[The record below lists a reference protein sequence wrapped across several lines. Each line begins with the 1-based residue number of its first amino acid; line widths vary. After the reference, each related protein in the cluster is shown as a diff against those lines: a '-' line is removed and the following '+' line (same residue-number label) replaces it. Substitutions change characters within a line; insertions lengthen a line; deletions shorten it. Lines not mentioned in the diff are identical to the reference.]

1 MPKNKMNI
9 HQLLDIAVARKA
21 SDLHLVVGYPPSL
34 RLHSELLPITGTTPL
49 TNSDVIGL
57 VTPLLSV
64 NQKKA
69 FDENL
74 ELDFGM
80 SFEDKARFRINL
92 FKEQGHLAA
101 ALRLIPLQIPDMS
114 TLGLPD
120 ATKKLIIP
128 RQGFI
133 LVTGPTGHGKSTT
146 LASMIN
152 QINLNHTSHILTI
165 EDPIEYV
172 YPKGKSIVSQREL
185 LLDTKTWPNALRAA
199 LREDPDVVLVGE
211 MRDYETIASAITIA
225 ETGHLVFATLHTNS
239 AAQSIDRMIDVFPEN
254 QQPQIRLQLAAVLEA
269 IISQRLI
276 PTITPGRVLA
286 VELLLKT
293 NALSSLI
300 RDAKTHMIDNL
311 IQTSGELG
319 MVSMEASLAKLV
331 REGKIT
337 FEMAQAYSL
346 RPDLLAKILG

>member
-1 MPKNKMNI
+1 MNI
-9 HQLLDIAVARKA
+9 HQLLDITVDRRA
-21 SDLHLVVGYPPSL
+21 SDLHLVVGYQPSI
-34 RLHSELLPITGTTPL
+34 RLNGELLPITGTTVL
-49 TNSDVIGL
+49 TDSDLTGL
-57 VTPLLSV
+57 VAPLLTA
-64 NQKKA
+64 NQKKV
-69 FDENL
+69 FDDDF
-74 ELDFGM
+74 ELDFGI
-80 SFEDKARFRINL
+80 SFENKARFRVNL

-101 ALRLIPLQIPDMS
+101 ALRMIPLIIPEMS
-114 TLGLPD
+114 TLGLPEN
-120 ATKKLIIP
+120 TKKLITP
-128 RQGFI
+128 RQGFV

-152 QINLNHTSHILTI
+152 QINLKHTAHILTI

-185 LLDTKTWPNALRAA
+185 ILDTKSWPNALRAA

-211 MRDYETIASAITIA
+211 MRDYETIAAAITIA

-239 AAQSIDRMIDVFPEN
+239 AAQSIDRMIDVFPQN
-254 QQPQIRLQLAAVLEA
+254 QQPQIRLQLSSVLEA

-276 PTITPGRVLA
+276 PTITPGRALA

-311 IQTSGELG
+311 IQTSGEMG
-319 MVSMEASLAKLV
+319 MVSMEASLARLV
-331 REGKIT
+331 REGKIS
-337 FEMAQAYSL
+337 FETAQAYSL

>member
-1 MPKNKMNI
+1 MNI
-9 HQLLDIAVARKA
+9 HQLLDIAVSRRA
-21 SDLHLVVGYPPSL
+21 SDLHLVVGYQPSI
-34 RLHSELLPITGTTPL
+34 RLNGELLPITGTAPL
-49 TNSDVIGL
+49 VDADLMGL
-57 VTPLLSV
+57 VSPLLSV

-69 FDENL
+69 FDENF
-74 ELDFGM
+74 ELDFGI
-80 SFEDKARFRINL
+80 SFENKARFRVNL

-101 ALRLIPLQIPDMS
+101 ALRMIPLLIPEMDS
-114 TLGLPD
+114 LGLPET
-120 ATKKLIIP
+120 TKKLIVP

-152 QINLNHTSHILTI
+152 QINLKHTAHILTI

-211 MRDYETIASAITIA
+211 MRDYETIAAAITIA

-276 PTITPGRVLA
+276 PTIVPGRALA

-331 REGKIT
+331 REGRISLET
-337 FEMAQAYSL
+337 AQAYSL

>member
-1 MPKNKMNI
+1 MNI

-21 SDLHLVVGYPPSL
+21 SDLHLVVGYAPSL
-34 RLHSELLPITGTTPL
+34 RLNGELLPITGTSNL
-49 TNSDVIGL
+49 LDADILGL

-64 NQKKA
+64 IQKKA
-69 FDENL
+69 FDENF
-74 ELDFGM
+74 ELDFGFT
-80 SFEDKARFRINL
+80 FEDKARFRINL

-101 ALRLIPLQIPDMS
+101 ALRLIPLQIPDLS
-114 TLGLPD
+114 TLGLPEV
-120 ATKKLIIP
+120 TKKLIVP

-133 LVTGPTGHGKSTT
+133 LITGPTGHGKSTT
-146 LASMIN
+146 LAAMIN
-152 QINLNHTSHILTI
+152 QINLTRTSHILTI

-185 LLDTKTWPNALRAA
+185 LLDTKTWSNALRAA

-211 MRDYETIASAITIA
+211 MRDYETIAAAITIA

-276 PTITPGRVLA
+276 PTIIPGRTLA

-300 RDAKTHMIDNL
+300 RDSKTHMIDNL

-331 REGKIT
+331 REGKIS
-337 FEMAQAYSL
+337 FETAQAYSL

>member
-1 MPKNKMNI
+1 MNI

-34 RLHSELLPITGTTPL
+34 RIHSELLPIAGTTPL
-49 TNSDVIGL
+49 SNSDVIGL

-80 SFEDKARFRINL
+80 SFEDKARFRVNL

-152 QINLNHTSHILTI
+152 QINKEHTSHILTI

-211 MRDYETIASAITIA
+211 MRDYETIAAAITIA

-276 PTITPGRVLA
+276 PTIIPGRVLA
-286 VELLLKT
+286 VELLLKN

-319 MVSMEASLAKLV
+319 MISMEASLAKLV

>member
-1 MPKNKMNI
+1 MNI
-9 HQLLDIAVARKA
+9 HQLLDITVIRNA
-21 SDLHLVVGYPPSL
+21 SDLHLVVGYQPSI
-34 RLHSELLPITGTTPL
+34 RLHGELIPITGTESL
-49 TNSDVIGL
+49 TNSDLVNL
-57 VTPLLSV
+57 VTPLFSA
-64 NQKKA
+64 NQKKT

-74 ELDFGM
+74 ELDFGIT
-80 SFEDKARFRINL
+80 FENKSRFRINV
-92 FKEQGHLAA
+92 FKEQGHLAV
-101 ALRLIPLQIPDMS
+101 ALRMIPLQIPELD
-114 TLGLPD
+114 TLGLPEV
-120 ATKKLIIP
+120 TKKLIGL

-133 LVTGPTGHGKSTT
+133 LVTGPTGQGKSTT

-152 QINLNHTSHILTI
+152 QINLNHALHILTI

-172 YPKGKSIVSQREL
+172 YPKGKSIVSQREIV
-185 LLDTKTWPNALRAA
+185 LDTKSWANSLRAA
-199 LREDPDVVLVGE
+199 LREDADVVLVGE
-211 MRDYETIASAITIA
+211 MRDYETIAAAITIA

-239 AAQSIDRMIDVFPEN
+239 AAQSIDRMLDVFPQN
-254 QQPQIRLQLAAVLEA
+254 QQPQIRIQLAVVLEA

-276 PTITPGRVLA
+276 PTITPGRALA

-331 REGKIT
+331 REGKIS
-337 FEMAQAYSL
+337 FEVAQAYSL

>member
-1 MPKNKMNI
+1 MNI

-34 RLHSELLPITGTTPL
+34 RLNGELLPITGTTPL
-49 TNSDVIGL
+49 LDADILGL

-64 NQKKA
+64 VQKKA
-69 FDENL
+69 FDENF
-74 ELDFGM
+74 ELDFGF

-101 ALRLIPLQIPDMS
+101 ALRLIPLQIPEMS
-114 TLGLPD
+114 TLGLPEV
-120 ATKKLIIP
+120 ANKLIVP

-133 LVTGPTGHGKSTT
+133 LITGPTGHGKSTT

-152 QINLNHTSHILTI
+152 QINLKHNANILTI
-165 EDPIEYV
+165 EDPIEYI
-172 YPKGKSIVSQREL
+172 YPKGKSIVTQREL
-185 LLDTKTWPNALRAA
+185 LLDTKTWPNALRSA

-211 MRDYETIASAITIA
+211 MRDYETIAAAITIA

-239 AAQSIDRMIDVFPEN
+239 AAQSIDRMIDVFPQN

-276 PTITPGRVLA
+276 PTIVPGRALA

-331 REGKIT
+331 REGKISL
-337 FEMAQAYSL
+337 EMGQAYSL